1 MWWWLAAC
9 VSNPTPCDGGCGP
22 VPDADGDGYLGV
34 QMGGA
39 DCDDADPALNPADAD
54 GDGWSTC
61 SGDCDDAAV
70 DRGPRVVTAEACDDV
85 DNDCNGVVDVDDLGV
100 SACAVSVT
108 FARPA
113 RVQLDLLLV
122 LDDTGGMTE
131 EQERLAAARVAAAAS
146 LVGTDT
152 HVGVTTNDAADV
164 GTAGH
169 LRASFGGDRWLSALD
184 ADVATAEAWWR
195 LTTDVGAA
203 GQHDDA
209 GFDAAVAALTDA
221 DGFNTGFLRPD
232 AGLVVLFVADAE
244 DGSRVTSADELAEQL
259 AAWKAG
265 RAAEARA
272 YAIAPRPGAAC
283 PLAAAASTYRDVAD
297 ATGGEVY
304 ALCEED
310 WSAALTSL
318 LTRERP
324 TTQIAL
330 PLPEVPI
337 PVTLAAEL
345 EDLQGERIALPSDAL
360 VYDPFR
366 QQVSVVGWTWLD
378 AAAMTVTYEVL
389 PANAGP

>member
-1 MWWWLAAC
+1 
-9 VSNPTPCDGGCGP
+9 
-22 VPDADGDGYLGV
+22 
-34 QMGGA
+34 
-39 DCDDADPALNPADAD
+39 
-54 GDGWSTC
+54 
-61 SGDCDDAAV
+61 
-70 DRGPRVVTAEACDDV
+70 VVTPEACDDV

-131 EQERLAAARVAAAAS
+131 EQDRLSAARVAAAAS

-152 HVGVTTNDAADV
+152 HVGVTTNDASDV
-164 GTAGH
+164 STAGH
-169 LRASFGGDRWLSALD
+169 LRASFGGDRWLSALHAD
-184 ADVATAEAWWR
+184 AATAEAWWR
-195 LTTDVGAA
+195 LTTDVGAS

-209 GFDAAVAALTDA
+209 GFDAATAALNDS

-244 DGSRVTSADELAEQL
+244 DGSRLTSADELAEQL

-265 RAAEARA
+265 GEAEARA

-283 PLAAAASTYRDVAD
+283 PLETAAVTYRAVAD
-297 ATGGEVY
+297 ATGGDVY
-304 ALCEED
+304 ALCEDD

-324 TTQIAL
+324 TTQMVL
-330 PLPEVPI
+330 PLPDVPI

-345 EDLQGERIALPSDAL
+345 EDLDGVRIDLPAEALI
-360 VYDPFR
+360 YDPFL
-366 QQVSVVGWTWLD
+366 QQVLVSGWTWLD
-378 AAAMTVTYEVL
+378 AASVVLTYEVL
-389 PANAGP
+389 PSNASR